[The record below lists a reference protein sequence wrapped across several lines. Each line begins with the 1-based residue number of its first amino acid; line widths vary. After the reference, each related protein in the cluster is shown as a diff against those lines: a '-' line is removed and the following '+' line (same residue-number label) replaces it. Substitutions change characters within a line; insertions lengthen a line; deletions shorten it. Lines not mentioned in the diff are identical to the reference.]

1 MSKIAF
7 FSKYLP
13 SDKPSGVS
21 VQVHRLAQQLVKNG
35 HNVTCFSFSPRPSD
49 ALYTVEQLVWRGRSK
64 LFRKLYPAIA
74 FRKIPVE
81 PFDIVHYHGDDYL
94 CEGIGKRV
102 RTFYGSAFDEALHAA
117 KISRFLYQ
125 ALFYFFEWVSCFKK
139 GTLVGISYT
148 TKKKLPLVKNVIP
161 CSVPID
167 IYKPSNHKTNY
178 PSLLFLGD
186 LDSRKRGRLLLE
198 TFENEVL
205 SEFPDCI
212 LTVVGPQCCNG
223 KNIKYLENCSEYELI
238 EQYQKSW
245 IYCMTS
251 SYEGF
256 GVPVIE
262 ASACG
267 CAVVA
272 TINSGILEVI
282 TDNVNGLLCTPESLG
297 ETIKRLIRDGGLR
310 NVLINNGLKTGDSF
324 SSEKIAS
331 CYETIFMKQLQE

>member
-21 VQVHRLAQQLVKNG
+21 VQVHRLAQQLAKNG
-35 HNVTCFSFSPRPSD
+35 HDVTCFSFSPRPSN
-49 ALYTVEQLVWRGRSK
+49 ALYTVEQIAWRGRSR

-74 FRKIPVE
+74 FRKIPVQS
-81 PFDIVHYHGDDYL
+81 FDIIHYHGDDYL
-94 CEGIGKRV
+94 CRGIEKRV
-102 RTFYGSAFDEALHAA
+102 RTFYGSAFDEAMHAA

-125 ALFYFFEWVSCFKK
+125 TLFYFFEWVSCLKK
-139 GTLVGISYT
+139 GTLAGISRT
-148 TKKKLPLVKNVIP
+148 TTTKLPLVRNVVP

-167 IYKPSNHKTNY
+167 LYRFSDHKTKY

-186 LDSRKRGRLLLE
+186 LDSRKRGRLLLD
-198 TFENEVL
+198 TFENEVHP
-205 SEFPDCI
+205 EFPDCI
-212 LTVVGPQCCNG
+212 LTIIGPQSCNG
-223 KNIKYLENCSEYELI
+223 KNINYLKNCSEYELI
-238 EQYQKSW
+238 NQYQKSW
-245 IYCMTS
+245 VYCMTS

-267 CAVVA
+267 CAVIA
-272 TINSGILEVI
+272 TNNSGILEVV
-282 TDNVNGLLCTPESLG
+282 THNVNGLLCTPKDLG
-297 ETIKRLIRDGGLR
+297 ETIKRLIRDGDLR
-310 NVLINNGLKTGDSF
+310 QTLINNGLKRVDSF

-331 CYETIFMKQLQE
+331 CYEELYKNLKK